1 MTPKPRLLQSNEE
14 TMTQSSS
21 SHNTLAPLR
30 NVLNFTKMMHRLEDR
45 SHGLAGMG
53 CFYGPSGFGKTM
65 ASIYAANTR
74 QACLV
79 QVKSVWTQKA
89 LCEAILAELGAKPE
103 KVIYR
108 MVDQIGQILVQDNRP
123 LLIDEADFLVK
134 KKMIEIVRDIYE
146 VSGVPV
152 VMIGEEK
159 LPTKLQ
165 QWERINSRMLE
176 RVAAEPLDHEDFAL
190 LMGIRCNGISVTED
204 LQEAIKAAARGSAR
218 LMVNNLDT
226 ARLRAELEG
235 VRTVSLKELPVT
247 DLHTGLAPSLR
258 RFS

>member
-1 MTPKPRLLQSNEE
+1 
-14 TMTQSSS
+14 MTQSSQT
-21 SHNTLAPLR
+21 HNTLAPLR
-30 NVLNFTKMMHRLEDR
+30 NVLNFTTMLRRLEDR

-65 ASIYAANTR
+65 ASIYAANAR

-89 LCEAILAELGAKPE
+89 LCEAILAELGAQPE

-108 MVDQIGQILVQDNRP
+108 MVDQIGNILVLENRA
-123 LLIDEADFLVK
+123 LIIDEADFLVK

-152 VMIGEEK
+152 VMVGEEK
-159 LPTKLQ
+159 LPSKLQ
-165 QWERINSRMLE
+165 QWERVNSRMLE
-176 RVAAEPLDHEDFAL
+176 RVAAQPLDDEDFAL
-190 LMGIRCNGISVTED
+190 LMGIRCKGIQVAED
-204 LQEAIKAAARGSAR
+204 LQAAIKTASKGSAR

-226 ARLRAELEG
+226 ARLRAEMAG
-235 VRTVSLKELPVT
+235 VKTVTLSEFSAAE
-247 DLHTGLAPSLR
+247 LHTGLPPQMR
-258 RFS
+258 RFA